1 MVRSEVI
8 AVSMSTEQAARAAI
22 ATVMMTDQPRA
33 HPAARIAAHGLDAR
47 HEKRQSHQFLHFT
60 VSFLGVCSLYPQG
73 TFNARGLMRF
83 DAHWRSIGLPLPSF
97 PVTPRCTGAKCIL
110 ISPLSSFSY
119 FFLNYQVHHEDIF
132 ALSSMQNCITARDG
146 DPDGEAPLLE

>member
-1 MVRSEVI
+1 MIVNI
-8 AVSMSTEQAARAAI
+8 I
-22 ATVMMTDQPRA
+22 
-33 HPAARIAAHGLDAR
+33 
-47 HEKRQSHQFLHFT
+47 EKE
-60 VSFLGVCSLYPQG
+60 
-73 TFNARGLMRF
+73 NAQL
-83 DAHWRSIGLPLPSF
+83 
-97 PVTPRCTGAKCIL
+97 TPRCTGAKCIL